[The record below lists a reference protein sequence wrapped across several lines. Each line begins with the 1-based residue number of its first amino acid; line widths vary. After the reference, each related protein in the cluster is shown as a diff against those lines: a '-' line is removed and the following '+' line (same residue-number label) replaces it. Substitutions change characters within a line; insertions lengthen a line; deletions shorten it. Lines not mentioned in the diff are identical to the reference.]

1 MILLDFILY
10 IYILYYITYILY
22 ILYRIYLLYNFSSNL
37 LQQNSARPTKTEQYI
52 YLIAGKTS
60 KLIYCNSE
68 FHVFPAVSYI
78 Y

>member
-10 IYILYYITYILY
+10 IFILYYVTYILY

-52 YLIAGKTS
+52 
-60 KLIYCNSE
+60 
-68 FHVFPAVSYI
+68 
-78 Y
+78 